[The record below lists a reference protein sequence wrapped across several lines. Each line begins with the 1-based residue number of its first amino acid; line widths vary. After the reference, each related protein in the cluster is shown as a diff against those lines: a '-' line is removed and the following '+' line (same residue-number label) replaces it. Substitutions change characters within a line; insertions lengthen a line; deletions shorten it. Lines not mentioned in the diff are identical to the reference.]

1 MLIYFFFLKPWHKI
15 EMTPENILFFSR
27 LTTGLSSP
35 YRVLWFVT
43 QEHFLPITN
52 YQQKESLILI
62 INQYIWLHNTESV
75 S

>member
-1 MLIYFFFLKPWHKI
+1 MTQNRNEPREYTLFLQVDHWAI
-15 EMTPENILFFSR
+15 IT
-27 LTTGLSSP
+27 
-35 YRVLWFVT
+35 LWFVT
-43 QEHFLPITN
+43 QEDFLPITN